1 VIEFGSAP
9 RAITLGTGNGAL
21 DMNVGGGGGFS
32 AYGADRAVSLNA
44 GAALTWN
51 STADFL
57 SSGQPLVLGSRT
69 ANATLDFQNSINLN
83 NALRT
88 VRTVDNP
95 DSAGDMA
102 LLSAAVTG
110 TGSSALRVEGDGT
123 LVLDGANTFV
133 GTTTVAGGALGGTGS
148 LANNVTVEVGGVIAA
163 TSPTSPTGLQIT
175 GTLTVDGLIG
185 VRLPTIAPGTYNVA
199 TASGGVTLNS
209 NTVEPLPEDFVG
221 TAWVDGNTLK
231 IKVSSATVP
240 TLILVR

>member
-1 VIEFGSAP
+1 
-9 RAITLGTGNGAL
+9 
-21 DMNVGGGGGFS
+21 
-32 AYGADRAVSLNA
+32 LNA